1 MWPHLD
7 LDGYRDFLQDILSHG
22 DLAPEFV
29 RRNRRICTIIDAM
42 TADERRNVLPAI
54 AKSNIERIAFD
65 SGVSEI
71 EVATFL
77 TWYVSQIHGFNYQQ
91 GTRGLQLEDLCGGAH
106 AKLIAGTCPW
116 CGKSITNGRIAS

>member
-1 MWPHLD
+1 MWPHLN
-7 LDGYRDFLQDILSHG
+7 LDGYREFLQDILSRG

-29 RRNRRICTIIDAM
+29 RRKRRVCAIIDAM
-42 TADERRNVLPAI
+42 TGDERRTVLPAF

-77 TWYVSQIHGFNYQQ
+77 TSYVSQVQRVNYQH
-91 GTRGLQLEDLCGGAH
+91 GTAGPWLALCARAH
-106 AKLIAGTCPW
+106 AKLLEGTCPW
-116 CGKSITNGRIAS
+116 CGKWITHGNIAS